1 MEQFLDVFMQFRNKT
16 VDLSFVKSST
26 LGSPTTVSAN
36 IVSGTFSKVKKIIA
50 TKKPLLVVG
59 VAVLA
64 IIGLLVFLRSTGKLF
79 ATNSSSTLTSSSTF
93 ATAEL
98 NKQLSIAIK
107 DASGKAT
114 GNVININ
121 FGTAERTDKILING
135 KSASAKSGKDFL
147 IINISIENSTKD
159 RLNVRPIDFVRLV
172 DDSGK
177 SFAADV
183 HNDVI
188 KVEPLSSRK
197 TRVGFVVDESKNN
210 FKFLLGEVSANRQTV
225 EIKF

>member
-16 VDLSFVKSST
+16 VDLSFVKNLT

-98 NKQLSIAIK
+98 NKQLSI
-107 DASGKAT
+107 
-114 GNVININ
+114 
-121 FGTAERTDKILING
+121 
-135 KSASAKSGKDFL
+135 
-147 IINISIENSTKD
+147 
-159 RLNVRPIDFVRLV
+159 
-172 DDSGK
+172 
-177 SFAADV
+177 
-183 HNDVI
+183 
-188 KVEPLSSRK
+188 
-197 TRVGFVVDESKNN
+197 
-210 FKFLLGEVSANRQTV
+210 
-225 EIKF
+225 